1 MNNRLHNTILDKL
14 RQERQV
20 VTLFTINGFQMKG
33 RITAFDE
40 NVVVMEI
47 RKEQQI
53 VYRHAISTITPAE
66 PVDLDALRE
75 EGA

>member
-1 MNNRLHNTILDKL
+1 MNNRLHNAILDKL

-53 VYRHAISTITPAE
+53 VYRHAISTIPPLSRWTWTP
-66 PVDLDALRE
+66 
-75 EGA
+75 